1 MVSLLVFV
9 VATLGDKKLSDAK
22 APYGGDVVKN
32 PARYVKRKTTTIKT
46 SYFFCIATSRLAYK

>member
-1 MVSLLVFV
+1 MVALLVFV

-32 PARYVKRKTTTIKT
+32 PARYVKRKTTTIKK
-46 SYFFCIATSRLAYK
+46 SYFFALQHRD